1 MHKNANAN
9 VALGAYQKPTLLS
22 ANMGIRTNGEFGHEI
37 LYSDG
42 VKKNKKPQQRKW
54 LGKV

>member
-1 MHKNANAN
+1 VHKNANAN

-42 VKKNKKPQQRKW
+42 VKKNKKPQQRK
-54 LGKV
+54 